1 VQRDTIRMAF
11 VGPLQY
17 LPPRQCAVLI
27 LRVVLCRSPDD
38 VAQLLDTSVASPTVR
53 FNALARHFCQR
64 RPSTTAMQP
73 MNRSQ
78 TELLAR
84 ACNARE
90 RYRVETLFSLLH
102 EDATFSMSRPSDG
115 CVAGSRSAKPRLP
128 PGSRAKAS
136 SDTNPGDRACRP

>member
-1 VQRDTIRMAF
+1 
-11 VGPLQY
+11 
-17 LPPRQCAVLI
+17 
-27 LRVVLCRSPDD
+27 
-38 VAQLLDTSVASPTVR
+38 
-53 FNALARHFCQR
+53 
-64 RPSTTAMQP
+64 MQP

-78 TELLAR
+78 TEQLAR